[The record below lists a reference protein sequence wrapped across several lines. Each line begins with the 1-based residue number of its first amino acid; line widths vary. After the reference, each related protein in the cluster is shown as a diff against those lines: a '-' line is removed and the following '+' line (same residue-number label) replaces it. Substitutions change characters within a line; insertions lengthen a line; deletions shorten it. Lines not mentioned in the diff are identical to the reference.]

1 MFLERDKKM
10 IRDDIKAATIAAMRG
25 RDKETTGTLRL
36 VQAAIK
42 NRDIEARTSSAP
54 KDDDALV
61 TEVLQKMV
69 KQRRESADIYRKNG
83 RDDRAAAEEAE
94 IAVIERFLPQQ
105 LSDVEA
111 EAEVRQIIG
120 EVGASSMKDMGRV
133 MALVKERLG
142 ASIEPARA
150 SGLVKAAL
158 SG

>member
-1 MFLERDKKM
+1 M
-10 IRDDIKAATIAAMRG
+10 IRDDIKTATIAAMKG
-25 RDKETTGTLRL
+25 GDKETTGTLRL
-36 VQAAIK
+36 VQAAIQ
-42 NRDIEARTSSAP
+42 NRDIEARTGSAP
-54 KDDDALV
+54 RDDDALV

-83 RDDRAAAEEAE
+83 REDRAAVEEAE

-105 LSDVEA
+105 LSDAEA
-111 EAEVRQIIG
+111 EAKVREIIA
-120 EVGASSMKDMGRV
+120 ETGASSMKDMGRV

-158 SG
+158 S